1 MKHSQPRARRAGA
14 VLAIASVIALA
25 VGCRSDDARGA
36 ETAQV
41 AARETVES
49 SYVVHGP
56 FLDAKPLPIIGPPS
70 PLCTPLEITLAHKNL
85 PKCVAEVRFQCAA
98 DRPSERIVVHLQ
110 AFDERNEMLYESWEE
125 AQEARAGNRGEAR
138 AASTADRA
146 DGARMAR
153 FHVGRDVGLQMN
165 RVTLQ
170 FLPY

>member
-1 MKHSQPRARRAGA
+1 
-14 VLAIASVIALA
+14 
-25 VGCRSDDARGA
+25 
-36 ETAQV
+36 
-41 AARETVES
+41 
-49 SYVVHGP
+49 
-56 FLDAKPLPIIGPPS
+56 
-70 PLCTPLEITLAHKNL
+70 
-85 PKCVAEVRFQCAA
+85 VRFQCAA